1 MWAWLKR
8 RWPAIWQVIGGV
20 SLQVKI
26 VGLVLAMIALL
37 GVGLAW
43 QVRMAMGDLLA
54 SELRR
59 QGAFVAE
66 SLVHR
71 GSDLLTNGETVAL
84 SDLARSVVS
93 ENEDVR
99 YALILDAQGR
109 VLAQYP
115 DGTAGQVGT
124 NDVAGDQRYH
134 AQTLQGTSGLVE
146 DIAVPIGGGG
156 GGTVRIGMSW
166 RAMELSRDRVT
177 RRVLV
182 TTLVFSL
189 LAMSIGTVLTLLF
202 TRPVL
207 ALTEAIRRVASGDLS
222 TRLTPWSGDEIGQAQ
237 ASFNLMVERLA
248 RSRHEMEASHQRIQ
262 RRNRE
267 LSALYAISRAVAGP
281 LKLEEV
287 LRRSLQQAMDLMGTS
302 SGWICLL
309 GEDDFCQI
317 CVRSAKSEGIGLGLD
332 FCEKC
337 SRCREAAITKRP
349 VVISPLPSGCPLLD
363 TDCQAGHV
371 VVPLVAK
378 ERAVGLLNLVSDS
391 ELLGSQDLGLLM
403 NLGQQLGI
411 AIENARL
418 VEELQRKEAV
428 RGQLLRKVITA
439 QEEERV
445 RIARELHDEAGQAL
459 TSVLVGLKVM
469 EKADDLQAAQ
479 ALISDLKEIVTQTI
493 DAVHDLATELRPS
506 VLDDLGLIPA
516 LARYVRSCPVRFG
529 FEASFEA
536 TGARAERLPR
546 EIETTLYRVAQEALT
561 NVARHARA
569 SRAGVLLQ
577 QRSDAVVLIVDDNGI
592 GFDPDHVTN
601 SAEERERLGLYGI
614 EERASLV
621 GGHLTIESEPGGGT
635 TLSVEIPLEGTWQ
648 SSKGTASSEK
658 ASQFAS

>member
-8 RWPAIWQVIGGV
+8 QWPAIWQVIGGV

-43 QVRMAMGDLLA
+43 QVRMTMRDLLA
-54 SELRR
+54 SELQR

-66 SLVHR
+66 NLVR
-71 GSDLLTNGETVAL
+71 RSGDLVADGETGTL
-84 SDLARSVVS
+84 PDLARSVVE
-93 ENEDVR
+93 ENEDVL
-99 YALILDAQGR
+99 YALILDAQGG

-115 DGTAGQVGT
+115 DGAAGWTGA
-124 NDVAGDQRYH
+124 NEVAGDQRYH
-134 AQTLQGTSGLVE
+134 AQTVDVVSGRAE
-146 DIAVPIGGGG
+146 DIAVSIGEGGD
-156 GGTVRIGMSW
+156 GTVRIGMSW
-166 RAMELSRDRVT
+166 RALSLSQNRVT

-189 LAMSIGTVLTLLF
+189 LAMSIGTALTLLF

-207 ALTEAIRRVASGDLS
+207 ALTEAIRRVASGDLG
-222 TRLTPWSGDEIGQAQ
+222 TRLTPWAGDEIGQAQ

-248 RSRHEMEASHQRIQ
+248 RSRHEMEASHRRIQ

-281 LKLEEV
+281 LKLEEM
-287 LRRSLQQAMDLMGTS
+287 LQRSLQQAMDLMGTS

-309 GEDDFCQI
+309 GDDDFCQI
-317 CVRSAKSEGIGLGLD
+317 CVRSGKSAGISLGLD

-337 SRCREAAITKRP
+337 ARCREAANSQKP
-349 VVISPLPSGCPLLD
+349 VIISPLPSGCPLLD
-363 TDCQAGHV
+363 TDSQAGHV

-378 ERAVGLLNLVSDS
+378 ERSVGLLNLVCGSDAF
-391 ELLGSQDLGLLM
+391 GAQDLGLLM
-403 NLGQQLGI
+403 HLGQQLGI

-418 VEELQRKEAV
+418 LEELQRKEAV

-469 EKADDLQAAQ
+469 EKADDLEAAQ
-479 ALISDLKEIVTQTI
+479 ALTANLKEVVTQTI

-506 VLDDLGLIPA
+506 VLDDLGLVPA
-516 LARYVRSCPVRFG
+516 LARYVRSCPARFG

-536 TGARAERLPR
+536 TGTRAERLPP
-546 EIETTLYRVAQEALT
+546 EIETTLYRIAQEALT
-561 NVARHARA
+561 NVARHAKA
-569 SRAGVLLQ
+569 SHAGVLLQ
-577 QRSDAVVLIVDDNGI
+577 QRSDAVVLIVDDNGT
-592 GFDPDHVTN
+592 GFDPQHAAN
-601 SAEERERLGLYGI
+601 STEERERLGLYGI

-621 GGHLTIESEPGGGT
+621 GGRLTIESELGGGT

-648 SSKGTASSEK
+648 NKKGTASSK
-658 ASQFAS
+658 VASQSAS

>member
-8 RWPAIWQVIGGV
+8 QWPAIWQVVGGV

-43 QVRMAMGDLLA
+43 QVRMTMRDLLA
-54 SELRR
+54 SELQR

-66 SLVHR
+66 NLVHR
-71 GSDLLTNGETVAL
+71 SGDLLVDGETGAL
-84 SDLARSVVS
+84 SSLSRSVVE
-93 ENEDVR
+93 ENEDVL
-99 YALILDAQGR
+99 YALILNAQGQ

-115 DGTAGQVGT
+115 DGAAGWVGT
-124 NDVAGDQRYH
+124 NEVAGDQRFH
-134 AQTLQGTSGLVE
+134 AQTVEVASGLVE
-146 DIAVPIGGGG
+146 DVAVPIGEGAN
-156 GGTVRIGMSW
+156 GTVRVGMSW
-166 RAMELSRDRVT
+166 RALGLSQDRVT

-182 TTLVFSL
+182 TTLVFSF

-207 ALTEAIRRVASGDLS
+207 ALAEAIRRVASGDLS
-222 TRLTPWSGDEIGQAQ
+222 TRLTPWAGDEIGQAQ

-262 RRNRE
+262 QRNRE

-317 CVRSAKSEGIGLGLD
+317 CVRSAKPEGISLGLD

-337 SRCREAAITKRP
+337 TRCREAAKTQKPLI
-349 VVISPLPSGCPLLD
+349 ISPLPSGCPLLD
-363 TDCQAGHV
+363 TECQSGHV

-378 ERAVGLLNLVSDS
+378 ERAVGLLNLVCGS
-391 ELLGSQDLGLLM
+391 EAFGTQDLGLLM

-418 VEELQRKEAV
+418 LEELQRKEAV
-428 RGQLLRKVITA
+428 RGQLLRKIITA

-469 EKADDLQAAQ
+469 EKADDLQSAQ
-479 ALISDLKEIVTQTI
+479 ALTSDLKEVVTQTI
-493 DAVHDLATELRPS
+493 DAVHDMATELRPS
-506 VLDDLGLIPA
+506 VLDDLGLVPA
-516 LARYVRSCPVRFG
+516 LARYVRSCPARFG

-536 TGARAERLPR
+536 TGTRAERLPR
-546 EIETTLYRVAQEALT
+546 EIETTLYRIAQEALT
-561 NVARHARA
+561 NVARHAKAR
-569 SRAGVLLQ
+569 RAGVLLQ
-577 QRSDAVVLIVDDNGI
+577 QRSDAVVLIVDDNGV
-592 GFDPDHVTN
+592 GFDPDHVAD

-621 GGHLTIESEPGGGT
+621 GGQLTIESEPGGGT

-648 SSKGTASSEK
+648 NRNGTASSEK

>member
-8 RWPAIWQVIGGV
+8 RWPAVWQVIGGV
-20 SLQVKI
+20 SLQTKI

-43 QVRMAMGDLLA
+43 QVRMAMRDLLA
-54 SELRR
+54 SELQR
-59 QGAFVAE
+59 QGTFVAE
-66 SLVHR
+66 NLVHR
-71 GSDLLTNGETVAL
+71 SSDLIAKGEVGAL
-84 SDLARSVVS
+84 ADLVRSVVAQ
-93 ENEDVR
+93 NEDVL
-99 YALILDAQGR
+99 YAVILDAQGR
-109 VLAQYP
+109 VLIQYP
-115 DGTAGQVGT
+115 DGAAGWVGT
-124 NDVAGDQRYH
+124 NEVAGDQRYH
-134 AQTLQGTSGLVE
+134 AQTVQVASGLVE
-146 DIAVPIGGGG
+146 DVAVPIGAGAD
-156 GGTVRIGMSW
+156 GTVRVGMSW
-166 RAMELSRDRVT
+166 RALSLSQDRIT

-189 LAMSIGTVLTLLF
+189 LAMGIGTVLTLLF

-222 TRLTPWSGDEIGQAQ
+222 TRLTPWAEDEIGHAQ

-262 RRNRE
+262 QRNRE

-287 LRRSLQQAMDLMGTS
+287 LQRALQQAMDLMGTS

-309 GEDDFCQI
+309 GEDDFCEI
-317 CVRSAKSEGIGLGLD
+317 CVRSAKSEGISLGLD

-337 SRCREAAITKRP
+337 TRCREAAKTQKP
-349 VVISPLPSGCPLLD
+349 LVISPLPSGCPLLD

-378 ERAVGLLNLVSDS
+378 ERAVGLLNLVCGS
-391 ELLGSQDLGLLM
+391 EAFGTQDLGLLM

-418 VEELQRKEAV
+418 LEELQRKEAV
-428 RGQLLRKVITA
+428 RGQLLRKVISA

-469 EKADDLQAAQ
+469 EKADDLEAAQ
-479 ALISDLKEIVTQTI
+479 ALTSNLKEVVTQTI

-506 VLDDLGLIPA
+506 VLDDLGLVPA
-516 LARYVRSCPVRFG
+516 LARYARSCPARFG

-546 EIETTLYRVAQEALT
+546 EIETTLYRIAQEALT
-561 NVARHARA
+561 NVARHAKA
-569 SRAGVLLQ
+569 SHAGVLLQ
-577 QRSDAVVLIVDDNGI
+577 QRSDAVVLIVDDNGV
-592 GFDPDHVTN
+592 GFDPEQTAN
-601 SAEERERLGLYGI
+601 SAGERERLGLYGI

-621 GGHLTIESEPGGGT
+621 GGRLTIESEPGGGT

-648 SSKGTASSEK
+648 SSKGTAGSEK
-658 ASQFAS
+658 ASQLAS